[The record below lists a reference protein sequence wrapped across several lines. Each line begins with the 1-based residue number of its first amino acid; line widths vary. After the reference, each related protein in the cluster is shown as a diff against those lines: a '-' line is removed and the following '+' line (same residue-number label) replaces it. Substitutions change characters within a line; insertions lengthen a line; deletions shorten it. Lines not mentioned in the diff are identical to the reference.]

1 MLNIST
7 IQKTVYCKY
16 LVLARVQRTRNLQC
30 NDYIIVSRCAVLS
43 ATLSQVPPAW
53 KSGLPDRSSHPCSL
67 DLTTRASISNCCF
80 IVKHVTHSLE
90 IPSFPILPCPVL
102 VHRAEPVWL
111 DLVLQIKLH
120 TGSKNIIACYNLGL
134 TTLGPNIKQP
144 WKMSHL

>member
-43 ATLSQVPPAW
+43 ATLSQVPPAC
-53 KSGLPDRSSHPCSL
+53 KSGLPDRSAHPPSL
-67 DLTTRASISNCCF
+67 GLTTRASISNSHF
-80 IVKHVTHSLE
+80 MVKHVTLRKHSLE
-90 IPSFPILPCPVL
+90 IPSFPILPYAVL

-144 WKMSHL
+144 